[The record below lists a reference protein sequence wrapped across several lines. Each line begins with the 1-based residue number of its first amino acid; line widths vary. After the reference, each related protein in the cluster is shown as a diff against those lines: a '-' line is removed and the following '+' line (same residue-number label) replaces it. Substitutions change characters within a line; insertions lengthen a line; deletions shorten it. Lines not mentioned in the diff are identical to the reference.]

1 MKMNCKIIKNFF
13 ASGIFLVLPML
24 FSCTN
29 LFNSGIE
36 ERAEVSHKSASI
48 KFCGTINQG
57 AAVPLEV
64 AEAFNQAKTDNAK
77 SAVSVMNTDD
87 FYYFVE
93 ASSDKGGSLTYGKD
107 DVAKFT
113 TSGSVLAFELPLS
126 LGNWNITVGIKSESN
141 DKICM
146 SDSCKK
152 TLTAEETAISHTFF
166 LHPAQKGNGK
176 LNLKMTVPS
185 SGDCIVDSVKAVCD
199 DERWTSAV
207 TASSITVSGGTATL
221 SVESIP
227 SGVYEVTFNFYKKS
241 GSDEILLYTITQSV
255 NVIDNM
261 TTSFWKDGSSDSPI
275 KTDGSFVLTEAQI
288 KQKQR
293 TILYVGDSSFADGSD
308 TTGTGSAYAPF
319 ASFSKVCDY
328 IKQNKNASADYKI
341 FVSGTVIGN
350 QSFLSV
356 LNDYANSI
364 TIEGCS
370 GFDENGIPKDSLKG
384 NSNTEP
390 VLYVN
395 SSVPVT
401 VKNLLITGGNNETNG
416 GGIYNSGTITLAGGC
431 VVAGNTAAY
440 GGGVY
445 NTGTMFMYGSA
456 VIGDKSKTTAAT
468 KDESCY
474 SNKAIEEGG
483 GIYSTGELYLGFS
496 SADKDAL
503 LTGGVYYNYAKNTG
517 GVYQKGSTSS
527 KEFKLNSGSVSY
539 NAERGIWVGSSKFT
553 MTGGTVSGNT
563 ALQTDDEN
571 EHSWRGA
578 GIYVG
583 ADCTAVISGGKITSN
598 EAAVKGGGIHI
609 AQSSSKVTIE
619 GGIISGNT
627 AGSYG
632 SGISMD
638 NGTLKMQGKAK
649 VDLNN
654 DVYLPSGKNITLTGA
669 LTSSAPVAKIN
680 FADAA
685 WKRGTPV
692 VKADETNVTDLTAYE
707 NHFELTDSDWNLKL
721 SSDKKSLKLDAPIYV
736 SKNGHY
742 VTSGE
747 NKTTGTKTDPF
758 DTIANACTLL
768 NDKDTDFTICIDGEL
783 TGAQSIPATL
793 KKDGSGTYN
802 AKSLLLCGVNG
813 LDENGVPKDSL
824 NGGFSTSSSGVGT
837 TFIVS
842 TNVPVIIKNLQITG
856 GWQNCS
862 SGKAAGLTVQT
873 GADVEITTGALITKN
888 HGQFFAAGVYNVG
901 TLKMTGGT
909 ISINSSAVSGG
920 GVYNAGNFIMSG
932 GEISANTAAS
942 NGGAIYNED
951 GTVYIYGDTLIGK
964 EVSSA
969 PTSYSSASNYAKNGG
984 AICVNGGTV
993 YLGYKNNNG
1002 TAQKDDSAN
1011 VRIMG
1016 NAVKTSD
1023 SKGGAI
1029 YVEAGTLQIAK
1040 TCIGFN
1046 YSPYSGAGIY
1056 TKGSVRLLEDAVVK
1070 GNNAFNQGGGVYVD
1084 QGGQLSMTSNSII
1097 GGSESCD
1104 ANTAASGGGVYVSSN
1119 STDETK
1125 KAIVT
1130 FCATVAT
1137 VSPSIS
1143 GNSATQAGGGVYID
1157 NFGATFNMHSGTISN
1172 NKVVTGTTGGG
1183 GIEISYGTFNMDGGT
1198 ISGNKIETPGTS
1210 VLGGAVDVNVGGKFN
1225 IKGNVSIP
1233 YGGEKYNNDVNLRGD
1248 PIKITGAI
1256 TLPEGVTSVA
1266 TIIPY
1271 SYTDAILALSSSPSP
1286 TTTLAAEVGKFRIIP
1301 KTGET
1306 PLGTGLERG
1315 LDSEGKYS
1323 SSTVLVV
1330 PEDNDINDVRGAI
1343 MTLISGSTDNV
1354 NICFTEDFNPKPINA
1369 EAAEYYNKSI
1379 LKIDSGKTV
1388 TLSASQPVTISANTV
1403 LNPDI
1408 PLVNNNCSNVI
1419 IVDGGSLTLGEN
1431 IIIDGRKP
1439 ERFNQDYGVRVINGG
1454 SVTLDGAKIT
1464 KCDSDGGGVYVLNNG
1479 TVTIKGSTEIYGNS
1493 VTGVVINGANAK
1505 LIMEGGSI
1513 YNNTDNAGQNRGGG
1527 VLVLKGAKFIKTGGS
1542 IYGNQVYSQR
1552 NSQVYFYTDGGY
1564 YGSSEDSL
1572 TSYANGTRWASASE
1586 IP

>member
-1 MKMNCKIIKNFF
+1 MKVNCKIIKNFF
-13 ASGIFLVLPML
+13 ASGIFLVLLML

-77 SAVSVMNTDD
+77 SAVSVMKTAD

-126 LGNWNITVGIKSESN
+126 LGNWNITVGIKSKTN
-141 DKICM
+141 DEICM

-166 LHPAQKGNGK
+166 LHPVQKENGK
-176 LNLKMTVPS
+176 LNLQMTVPS

-207 TASSITVSGGTATL
+207 TASSINVSGGTATL

-275 KTDGSFVLTEAQI
+275 KTDGTFVLTEAQI

-319 ASFSKVCDY
+319 ASFSQVCTY
-328 IKQNKNASADYKI
+328 IRQNKNASADYKI
-341 FVSGTVIGN
+341 FVSGTVNGN
-350 QSFLSV
+350 QTLFGTL
-356 LNDYANSI
+356 DGKAHSI

-370 GFDENGIPKDSLKG
+370 GFDENGIPKDNLKG

-390 VLYVN
+390 VLCVN
-395 SSVPVT
+395 TSVPVT
-401 VKNLLITGGNNETNG
+401 IKKLLITGGNNETNG
-416 GGIYNSGTITLAGGC
+416 GGIYNSGTLTLSSGC
-431 VVAGNTAAY
+431 VVAGNTAAQ

-474 SNKAIEEGG
+474 SNKATEEGG

-496 SADKDAL
+496 SADKEAT

-563 ALQTDDEN
+563 ALDTDD

-583 ADCTAVISGGKITSN
+583 ADCTALISGGKITSN

-609 AQSSSKVTIE
+609 AQGNSIVTIE

-627 AGSYG
+627 AGDYG

-649 VDLNN
+649 VDTNN
-654 DVYLPSGKNITLTGA
+654 DVYLPSGKYITLTGS
-669 LTSSAPVAKIN
+669 LTSSAPIAKIN
-680 FADAA
+680 FADAD
-685 WKRGTPV
+685 WKRGTIV
-692 VKADETNVTDLTAYE
+692 VNADETNVTDLTAYE

-888 HGQFFAAGVYNVG
+888 HGQFFAAGVYNAG

-920 GVYNAGNFIMSG
+920 GVHNAGNFIMSG
-932 GEISANTAAS
+932 GEISANTAGS

-1056 TKGSVRLLEDAVVK
+1056 TKGSVNYKAVNDFVK
-1070 GNNAFNQGGGVYVD
+1070 EYFA
-1084 QGGQLSMTSNSII
+1084 
-1097 GGSESCD
+1097 
-1104 ANTAASGGGVYVSSN
+1104 
-1119 STDETK
+1119 
-1125 KAIVT
+1125 
-1130 FCATVAT
+1130 
-1137 VSPSIS
+1137 PSIC
-1143 GNSATQAGGGVYID
+1143 
-1157 NFGATFNMHSGTISN
+1157 
-1172 NKVVTGTTGGG
+1172 
-1183 GIEISYGTFNMDGGT
+1183 GTF
-1198 ISGNKIETPGTS
+1198 
-1210 VLGGAVDVNVGGKFN
+1210 
-1225 IKGNVSIP
+1225 
-1233 YGGEKYNNDVNLRGD
+1233 
-1248 PIKITGAI
+1248 
-1256 TLPEGVTSVA
+1256 
-1266 TIIPY
+1266 
-1271 SYTDAILALSSSPSP
+1271 AIL
-1286 TTTLAAEVGKFRIIP
+1286 
-1301 KTGET
+1301 
-1306 PLGTGLERG
+1306 
-1315 LDSEGKYS
+1315 
-1323 SSTVLVV
+1323 
-1330 PEDNDINDVRGAI
+1330 
-1343 MTLISGSTDNV
+1343 
-1354 NICFTEDFNPKPINA
+1354 
-1369 EAAEYYNKSI
+1369 
-1379 LKIDSGKTV
+1379 
-1388 TLSASQPVTISANTV
+1388 
-1403 LNPDI
+1403 
-1408 PLVNNNCSNVI
+1408 
-1419 IVDGGSLTLGEN
+1419 
-1431 IIIDGRKP
+1431 
-1439 ERFNQDYGVRVINGG
+1439 
-1454 SVTLDGAKIT
+1454 
-1464 KCDSDGGGVYVLNNG
+1464 
-1479 TVTIKGSTEIYGNS
+1479 
-1493 VTGVVINGANAK
+1493 
-1505 LIMEGGSI
+1505 
-1513 YNNTDNAGQNRGGG
+1513 G
-1527 VLVLKGAKFIKTGGS
+1527 VLLIDKNK
-1542 IYGNQVYSQR
+1542 
-1552 NSQVYFYTDGGY
+1552 DGIPDKWE
-1564 YGSSEDSL
+1564 SDKNDDS
-1572 TSYANGTRWASASE
+1572 TN
-1586 IP
+1586 IH